1 MTARRPALWNNL
13 KATLIEHILLMD
25 AFLQKKLSKNLSI
38 RAQNESTAGA
48 FK

>member
-1 MTARRPALWNNL
+1 MEWL
-13 KATLIEHILLMD
+13 ESHINRTYI
-25 AFLQKKLSKNLSI
+25 ANGCIPSKKLSKNLSI